1 VFWPFGVGGKDAVAP
16 EPAFATSA
24 RRTMM
29 GRFWDRLASVIVG
42 HPGLILVGSFLVLA
56 IPAWHG
62 FNVPITYDML
72 AELNP
77 KRESVQGTR
86 LLEKNFL
93 IGFTGPITILAR
105 HRGGNFDTAA
115 QWAQISD
122 LTVDLA
128 NFTYVDSTGKKT
140 TPIHEVSS
148 LTNPLGEPLT
158 KKKLSLWHKPK
169 LSVGEIGQ
177 RTAII
182 TKSRRYYLSSGEFA
196 NEVARFDLLCDY
208 DPFSQESMR
217 MLGAID
223 NWLKTRQT
231 AADSPWHDAEF
242 DFIGVTAGIR
252 DLDAVNQS
260 DTFWVGVYVAVAVL
274 VVLIF
279 LLRRPL
285 VSLYLIFTVVFG
297 YLVSLGLTHLFFSW
311 LYGDTY
317 QGLDWKL
324 KIFLFVILVA
334 VGEDYNIYLVTRV
347 FEEQQRRG
355 LLPGLHE
362 AVVRTGGIITS
373 CGVIMAG
380 TFGSMVTGTLRSMI
394 ELGFAMSLG
403 VLLDTFIIRTILVP
417 AFLALLARWGVRSV
431 QEVRSDVAS
440 PHFGAVGSDLLHA
453 STKSK

>member
-1 VFWPFGVGGKDAVAP
+1 VAN
-16 EPAFATSA
+16 
-24 RRTMM
+24 
-29 GRFWDRLASVIVG
+29 VIVSY
-42 HPGLILVGSFLVLA
+42 PGLILVGSFLVLA
-56 IPAWHG
+56 VPAWHG

-93 IGFTGPITILAR
+93 IGKTGPITILAKR
-105 HRGGNFDTAA
+105 GGGNFDTTEQLAK
-115 QWAQISD
+115 IST
-122 LTVDLA
+122 LTLELTKFV
-128 NFTYVDSTGKKT
+128 YVDSEGKDT
-140 TPIHEVSS
+140 TPIREVSS

-158 KKKLSLWHKPK
+158 KKKLNVWHKK
-169 LSVGEIGQ
+169 QLSLAEFAERG
-177 RTAII
+177 AILK
-182 TKSRRYYLSSGEFA
+182 KSRKFFLSAGEYA
-196 NEVARFDLLCDY
+196 GEVTRFDLVCDY

-217 MLGAID
+217 LLGAVD
-223 NWLKTRQT
+223 NWLKEKKSQPNS
-231 AADSPWHDAEF
+231 DWHDVEF

-274 VVLIF
+274 IVLIF

-297 YLVSLGLTHLFFSW
+297 YLVSLGLTNLFFAW
-311 LYGDTY
+311 LYGSTY

-347 FEEQQRRG
+347 FEEQRRRG
-355 LLPGLHE
+355 PLEGLRE
-362 AVVRTGGIITS
+362 AVIRTGGIITS

-380 TFGSMVTGTLRSMI
+380 TFGSMATGTLRSMI

-403 VLLDTFIIRTILVP
+403 VLLDTFIIRTVLVP
-417 AFLALLARWGVRSV
+417 AFLTLVARWGLRSV
-431 QEVRSDVAS
+431 VEAQGDVAS
-440 PHFGAVGSDLLHA
+440 PHFEAAGGNLVHATANSSSDE
-453 STKSK
+453 